1 MSLSVRPS
9 PNRPSPDAP
18 LPVQI
23 RHRLA
28 TGGYRPGQALP
39 TGLIAH
45 YLRTTPAAVKA
56 ALAELAQRG
65 DVEYRGAGEHGPAY
79 YLPGSRR

>member
-9 PNRPSPDAP
+9 PNRPSPDDP

-28 TGGYRPGQALP
+28 SGGYRPGQALP

-45 YLRTTPAAVKA
+45 YLRTTTAAVKA
-56 ALAELAQRG
+56 ALAELAEEG
-65 DVEYRGAGEHGPAY
+65 DVEYRCTGEHGPAY
-79 YLPGSRR
+79 YLPGRRR

>member
-9 PNRPSPDAP
+9 PNRPSLDDP
-18 LPVQI
+18 LPVRI
-23 RHRLA
+23 CHRLA

-56 ALAELAQRG
+56 ALAELAERG

-79 YLPGSRR
+79 YLPGGRR